1 MIRPTSTEM
10 ISISQNFSGN
20 PPLDARME
28 AFFRPGGPLSR
39 SPDFEFRPQQ
49 LEMATLVARA
59 LEGGKP
65 LLVEAGTGVGKSLA
79 YLVPAMTHALEQG
92 RKAVV
97 STHTIH
103 LQEQLLHKDAPVV
116 RKLVGDFDAELMKG
130 RRNYC
135 CPKRLAA
142 AMRGGGDLFAPGDQ
156 AELKALW
163 EWIQDSA
170 DGSLADLDFTPSPRV
185 WSQVCSEAHIC
196 TMRSCGKDSR
206 CHYQQARQRL
216 ARAQLVILNH
226 ALLFTLMANRDDNP
240 AGLVWDDEGTPAGG
254 GPGSGG
260 FDPAAGGDRGHD
272 PDFDPPPGAGGDT
285 DTDADARGLLFPNDF
300 VILDEAHTA
309 EAVAAQ
315 HLGLNISESSLRS
328 ELGRL
333 FNPRTKR
340 GFFHQLRDGTGIQA
354 VQDALA
360 TIEGF
365 YGEVA
370 EACRFTGRS
379 REWRVR
385 EPGLVPDRL
394 SEPLLAVAR
403 RAQTLADDVSGEV
416 TRAELQELARRVN
429 DARMGLHLFLEQGC
443 EDHVYW
449 TERHESRGGD
459 GGAAL
464 TLRSAPI
471 DVAPFFR
478 ETLLAPGRATV
489 LTSATLSTGDQQ
501 LSYAARRLGTDRART
516 TTACIGSPFDYERQ
530 MSVHLVRSMPEP
542 NASGYEDALAKWVE
556 HFLLETGGRA
566 FVLFTSYQL
575 LDRMAVRLEP
585 LCGAEGWDLLVQG
598 RGQSRARMVDTFRRG
613 CRGVLLGT
621 DSFWTGVD
629 VPGEALSNV
638 IITRLPFAV
647 PDHPLTAARME
658 RVQEQGGNSF
668 MDYSL
673 PEAVLKLRQGVGRL
687 IRSQKDSGIVVL
699 LDNRI
704 LSRRYGKLFLKALPS
719 CPVHVKD

>member
-1 MIRPTSTEM
+1 M
-10 ISISQNFSGN
+10 ISLSQNFSPETGAD
-20 PPLDARME
+20 LELRME
-28 AFFRPGGPLSR
+28 TFFSPEGRLSR
-39 SPDFEFRPQQ
+39 SPDFEYRPQQ
-49 LEMATLVARA
+49 QRMAMLVGRA
-59 LEGGKP
+59 LVGGRS

-79 YLVPAMTHALEQG
+79 YLVPAMTYALENR
-92 RKAVV
+92 RKAIV

-103 LQEQLLHKDAPVV
+103 LQEQLLRKDAPVV

-135 CPKRLAA
+135 CPKRLSA

-163 EWIQDSA
+163 EWVQNTT

-185 WSQVCSEAHIC
+185 WNQVCSESRIC
-196 TMRSCGKDSR
+196 TMRSCGKDHR

-216 ARAQLVILNH
+216 ARAQLVIVNH
-226 ALLFTLMANRDDNP
+226 ALLFTLMANREDNP
-240 AGLVWDDEGTPAGG
+240 AGLGIDD
-254 GPGSGG
+254 
-260 FDPAAGGDRGHD
+260 DD
-272 PDFDPPPGAGGDT
+272 PDGEGAAPG
-285 DTDADARGLLFPNDF
+285 GLVFPGDF

-315 HLGLNISESSLRS
+315 HLGLNISESGLRA

-340 GFFHQLRDGTGIQA
+340 GFFHQLRDGQGIQA
-354 VQDALA
+354 VQDAMGV
-360 TIEGF
+360 IEGF
-365 YGEVA
+365 YGEVGD
-370 EACRFTGRS
+370 ACRFSGRG

-394 SEPLLAVAR
+394 AEPLLTVAR
-403 RAQTLADDVSGEV
+403 RARELAEDVSGEV
-416 TRAELQELARRVN
+416 TKAELQELGRRVN
-429 DARMGLHLFLEQGC
+429 ELRLGIHAFLEQDCG
-443 EDHVYW
+443 DHVYW
-449 TERHESRGGD
+449 VERHQSV
-459 GGAAL
+459 GADNAVL
-464 TLRSAPI
+464 TLRSAPV

-478 ETLLAPGRATV
+478 ETLLAPGRCSI
-489 LTSATLSTGDQQ
+489 LTSATLSTGDAA
-501 LSYAARRLGTDRART
+501 LSYAARRLGADASNSTS
-516 TTACIGSPFDYERQ
+516 ACIGSPFDYERQ
-530 MSVHLVRSMPEP
+530 MRIHLVRSMPEP
-542 NASGYEDALAKWVE
+542 NASGYEDALARWIE
-556 HFLLETGGRA
+556 HFLLRTGGRA

-575 LDRMAVRLEP
+575 LDRMAARLEA
-585 LCGAEGWDLLVQG
+585 LCSAEGWNLLVQG
-598 RGQSRARMVDTFRRG
+598 RGLSRARMVESFRSG
-613 CRGVLLGT
+613 GRGVLLGT

-658 RVQEQGGNSF
+658 RIQDEGGSSF

-673 PEAVLKLRQGVGRL
+673 PEAILKMRQGVGRL
-687 IRSQKDSGIVVL
+687 IRSTRDSGIVVL

-704 LSRRYGKLFLKALPS
+704 LSRRYGKNFLKALPS
-719 CPVHVKD
+719 CPVDVVE

>member
-1 MIRPTSTEM
+1 M
-10 ISISQNFSGN
+10 ISLSQNFSGQ

-49 LEMATLVARA
+49 LEMAMLVARS
-59 LEGGKP
+59 LEGQRP

-79 YLVPAMTHALEQG
+79 YLVPAMTHALEHG

-103 LQEQLLHKDAPVV
+103 LQEQLLTKDAPVV
-116 RKLVGDFDAELMKG
+116 RKLVGEFEAELMKG

-163 EWIQDSA
+163 EWIQQTA
-170 DGSLADLDFTPSPRV
+170 DGSRADLDFTPSPRV
-185 WSQVCSEAHIC
+185 WSQVCSESHIC
-196 TMRSCGKDSR
+196 TMRSCGQDRR

-216 ARAQLVILNH
+216 GRAQLVILNH

-240 AGLVWDDEGTPAGG
+240 AGLGPDDDDDAGDVG
-254 GPGSGG
+254 G
-260 FDPAAGGDRGHD
+260 RE
-272 PDFDPPPGAGGDT
+272 
-285 DTDADARGLLFPNDF
+285 RGLVFPNDF

-315 HLGLNISESSLRS
+315 HLGLNISESGLRA

-340 GFFHQLRDGTGIQA
+340 GFFHQLRDGPGIQA
-354 VQDALA
+354 VQDALS

-370 EACRFTGRS
+370 DACRFSDRG

-385 EPGLVPDRL
+385 EPGLVTDRL
-394 SEPLLAVAR
+394 AEPLLAVAR
-403 RAQTLADDVSGEV
+403 RAQSLAEEVSGEV
-416 TRAELQELARRVN
+416 TKAELQELARRVN
-429 DARMGLHLFLEQGC
+429 EVRLGVHLFLEQGC

-449 TERHESRGGD
+449 TERHESQGGAT
-459 GGAAL
+459 AAL
-464 TLRSAPI
+464 TLRSAPV

-478 ETLLAPGRATV
+478 ETLLAPGRASI
-489 LTSATLSTGDQQ
+489 LTSATLSTGDDK
-501 LSYAARRLGTDRART
+501 LSYASGRLGTDRART

-542 NASGYEDALAKWVE
+542 NANGYEDALAKWIE
-556 HFLLETGGRA
+556 HFLLESAGRA

-575 LDRMAVRLEP
+575 LGRMAARLEA
-585 LCGAEGWDLLVQG
+585 LCAAEGWDLLVQG
-598 RGQSRARMVDTFRRG
+598 RSLSRARMVDTFRRG
-613 CRGVLLGT
+613 GRGVLLGT

-629 VPGEALSNV
+629 VPGQALSNV

-658 RVQEQGGNSF
+658 RIQEQGGNSF

-699 LDNRI
+699 LDNRV
-704 LSRRYGKLFLKALPS
+704 LSRRYGKMFLKALPP
-719 CPVHVKD
+719 CPVNILE